1 MTESAPL
8 QGRSILLVE
17 DEAVVAMMVE
27 DMLAEAGASVIGP
40 AYSLAQALDLAR
52 SADPMHAALLD
63 VNVAGQAVFPV
74 AEALAARGI
83 PFAFASGYGEG
94 GITDAFRNRPSLQK
108 PFHEA
113 DLLNVLSGLLDR

>member
-1 MTESAPL
+1 MTDSAPL

-27 DMLAEAGASVIGP
+27 DMLAEAGASVVGP
-40 AYSLAQALDLAR
+40 AYSLDQALDLAR
-52 SADPMHAALLD
+52 SAEPVHAALLD
-63 VNVAGQAVFPV
+63 VNVGGQAVFPV

-94 GITDAFRNRPSLQK
+94 GIVDAFRNRPSLQK

-113 DLLNVLSGLLDR
+113 DLLTVLSGLFDH

>member
-1 MTESAPL
+1 MTDSAPL

-27 DMLAEAGASVIGP
+27 DMLAEAGASVVGP

-52 SADPMHAALLD
+52 SADPVHAALLD

-94 GITDAFRNRPSLQK
+94 GIADAFRNRPALQK

-113 DLLNVLSGLLDR
+113 DLLTVLSGLFDH